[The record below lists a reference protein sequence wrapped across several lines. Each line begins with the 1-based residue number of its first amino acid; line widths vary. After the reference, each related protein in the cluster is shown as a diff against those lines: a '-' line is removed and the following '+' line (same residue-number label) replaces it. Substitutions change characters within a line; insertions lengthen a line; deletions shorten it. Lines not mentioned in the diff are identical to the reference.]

1 MNIKS
6 ILTGLFATAVVLI
19 ANANEE
25 KIVKSKM
32 SSVTVYSQG
41 AQIFRTAYYSI
52 NKGVTEVIIEG
63 VSPRID
69 PKSLQVKATG
79 SAIILDSKY
88 SLYYP
93 KPETV
98 PVDGLPLKV
107 RRSIDMLND
116 SIADINYQIQG
127 IQDEID
133 VLNATKNILTN
144 NGAIRGNGKVND
156 SIQLL
161 KEAVDYY
168 TVKMMEI
175 NKKLLSLNRKKTET
189 SKDRDAMYQR
199 LQDLQNY
206 QSNNNLKP
214 VQLGPTHRIT
224 VTLKADGPVTGNMD
238 ISYLVANA
246 GWIPMYDLRSEIASG
261 KVNLNYKAQVY
272 QNTGVDWEDVKLN
285 ISTNNPY
292 QNKTKPE
299 LHPWYIDYYVQSY
312 NQNREEKNR
321 SGVKKMADAY
331 GYTLQEVAVAHSAP
345 GSVESVDN
353 AVYADQFTQIIDHV
367 ISAEFRIDLPYTI
380 KSNNQQ
386 HMVLISNVDLNA
398 NYKYFT
404 VPKYDKSVYLVAQLS
419 KLDELQL
426 VPAKANIF
434 FDGAYI
440 GETYLDP
447 TTMDDTLNL
456 SLGKDP
462 NIIVKHTL
470 LKHESKDKVIG
481 TKKERTNAYSIT
493 IKNLKSTSIDI
504 VVQDQIPIT
513 QNAEIEIEAVELS
526 KGELTERT
534 GMVQWEF
541 TLKPKAEKDLILKY
555 LVRYNKDQN
564 VSL

>member
-1 MNIKS
+1 MK
-6 ILTGLFATAVVLI
+6 LKLFVSALFTLVFVLAK
-19 ANANEE
+19 ANDE

-41 AQIFRTAYYSI
+41 AQIFRNAAYSV

-63 VSPRID
+63 ISPRID
-69 PKSLQVKATG
+69 PNSLQVKATG
-79 SAIILDSKY
+79 GVIILDSKY
-88 SLYYP
+88 AIHYP
-93 KPETV
+93 KPEAIALE
-98 PVDGLPLKV
+98 GLPLKI
-107 RRSIDMLND
+107 RLSIDKLND
-116 SIADINYQIQG
+116 SISEINYQIQG

-133 VLNATKNILTN
+133 VMNATKNILSN
-144 NGAIRGNGKVND
+144 NGAIRGQGKVND

-168 TVKMMEI
+168 STKMMEI
-175 NKKLLSLNRKKTET
+175 NKRLLALNRKKTET
-189 SKDRDAMYQR
+189 GKDRDGMYKR
-199 LQDLQNY
+199 LQEMQNY
-206 QSNNNLKP
+206 QNNNNLNPPPNSP
-214 VQLGPTHRIT
+214 VHRII
-224 VTLKADGPVTGNMD
+224 VTFKADGPVSGNMD
-238 ISYLVANA
+238 ISYLVSSA
-246 GWIPMYDLRSEIASG
+246 GWVPMYDLRSDIATG

-272 QNTGVDWEDVKLN
+272 QNTGVDWEDVRLS

-299 LHPWYIDYYVQSY
+299 LHPWYIDYYTNSY
-312 NQNREEKNR
+312 YNYESQNKPK
-321 SGVKKMADAY
+321 SGVKKMAEAY
-331 GYTLQEVAVAHSAP
+331 GYDLNEVRTSSPAPAQE
-345 GSVESVDN
+345 DMK
-353 AVYADQFTQIIDHV
+353 AVYADQFTQVIDHV
-367 ISAEFRIDLPYTI
+367 ISAEFKIDLPYSI

-386 HMVLISNVDLNA
+386 HMVLVKSADLNA

-404 VPKYDKSVYLVAQLS
+404 VPKYDKGVYLVAQIS

-462 NIIVKHTL
+462 NIVVKHTL
-470 LKHESKDKVIG
+470 IEQECKEKVIG
-481 TKKERTNAYSIT
+481 TKKEVTKAYALT

-513 QNAEIEIEAVELS
+513 TNADIEISTLETS
-526 KGELTERT
+526 KATVTERT
-534 GMVQWEF
+534 GLVQWEF
-541 TLKPKAEKDLILKY
+541 TLKPKGEKELQLKY
-555 LVRYNKDQN
+555 VVKYNKDQQL
-564 VSL
+564 SF